1 MSTHEKT
8 PLVHKE
14 FSEFAPTSLFGHLET
29 LWDLPLAKP
38 HCRNV
43 SGAPLLVSNIKA
55 GAPIGFIINV
65 SIFTSV
71 EAEPRA
77 TYGGQSHTVRIP
89 LQGLLMTNVGWVV
102 LT

>member
-1 MSTHEKT
+1 MPGVFLLISTHNKT
-8 PLVHKE
+8 LLVHKE

-29 LWDLPLAKP
+29 IWDLPLAKP

-43 SGAPLLVSNIKA
+43 SGVPLLVSNIKA
-55 GAPIGFIINV
+55 GAPLGFIINV

-77 TYGGQSHTVRIP
+77 THGGQSPTTCIP
-89 LQGLLMTNVGWVV
+89 LKVC
-102 LT
+102 